1 MTKTKLYIMQGLYA
15 IICGLILAT
24 VIKVFKDYGD
34 ISQFV
39 IYSIVATILIVGYPF
54 FTFGIFLKSW
64 GSSIECTLKDMYWI
78 AKHTPTNIALPD
90 FLIKCSILLTLI
102 AIAFSACWAFMS
114 NNKIALMTVTI
125 VVLMLQSRFS
135 NIFDKWV
142 KLLSDN
148 FHIGLFERKKHKI
161 VKYFSNYMTKNS
173 LNMFLQFYE
182 YLPTHLRKKY
192 PNIDDIALIAG
203 ISALSGSCY
212 QCFEINKGSFSTI
225 TAPNGDRLYDYD
237 NPVELFPSYLSG
249 NLIPIRDHSSRDKLE
264 TVFALL
270 EINRKIK
277 NSIGTEFFGIPT
289 LMRHSNGQ
297 PHPSKVAKENLDY
310 CQSLIKG
317 DNKNISQALMMCAYL
332 VNHKNVIYNKPYL
345 PADDFEKLVLESA
358 IPASK
363 IDFEQLNTKQF

>member
-1 MTKTKLYIMQGLYA
+1 MQGLYA

-54 FTFGIFLKSW
+54 FTFSIFLKSW
-64 GSSIECTLKDMYWI
+64 GSSIECTLKDVYWI

-102 AIAFSACWAFMS
+102 AIAFSACWAFMP

-125 VVLMLQSRFS
+125 VVLILQSRFS

-142 KLLSDN
+142 KSLSDN
-148 FHIGLFERKKHKI
+148 FHIGLFECNKHKI
-161 VKYFSNYMTKNS
+161 AKHFSNYMTENS
-173 LNMFLQFYE
+173 LNVFLQFYE
-182 YLPTHLRKKY
+182 HLPTHLRRKY

-212 QCFEINKGSFSTI
+212 QCFEINKSSFSTI

-237 NPVELFPSYLSG
+237 NPIEVFPMQISKKLMPIRSYLSED
-249 NLIPIRDHSSRDKLE
+249 NLKDMAFDMLK
-264 TVFALL
+264 
-270 EINRKIK
+270 INNAVKS
-277 NSIGTEFFGIPT
+277 SIGNEKFGVPT
-289 LMRHSNGQ
+289 LMRHSNEQ
-297 PHPSKVAKENLDY
+297 PHPLKIAKENLDY
-310 CQSLIKG
+310 CQSLIKS
-317 DNKNISQALMMCAYL
+317 DYQNMSQALMMCAYL
-332 VNHKNVIYNKPYL
+332 LNHKNVIYNKPYL
-345 PADDFEKLVLESA
+345 QADDFEKLVLESA

-363 IDFEQLNTKQF
+363 IDFEQLKTKQF